1 MYSAI
6 PVLRSIGLHV
16 LPGIFLVILAALLL
30 GWWEVRRLTGT
41 GKTGVEPVTARHCRG
56 TRSHIVR
63 ANRRSVHRCRLISSL
78 RKGMTYRIVKLG
90 TTGIETTALGFG
102 SANLFRLPS
111 AGQHAEVLRAA
122 STTLAY
128 ATSTLRPCTAWG
140 WPSPKSAASLV
151 AVVTPSPSLPSSASP
166 TRLARC
172 LGRGQRPARRIL
184 EARPAL
190 RNQAQEK
197 AAGPQSGPAGALL
210 YSAEGYQP
218 AAARKSLE
226 RSLRALGT
234 EYVDLLLLHD
244 PAPGSVCSEDV
255 RCCLEDARTTG
266 LIRSWGLA
274 GEVKPCLQIA
284 ADFTAGL
291 PVLQVRDD
299 IWLRSPRRVP
309 VGVDGLITF
318 GILGRTLTQLLRY
331 LAANPGRTHQ
341 VDRADR
347 AGLRPS

>member
-1 MYSAI
+1 
-6 PVLRSIGLHV
+6 
-16 LPGIFLVILAALLL
+16 
-30 GWWEVRRLTGT
+30 
-41 GKTGVEPVTARHCRG
+41 
-56 TRSHIVR
+56 
-63 ANRRSVHRCRLISSL
+63 
-78 RKGMTYRIVKLG
+78 MTYRIVKLG

-111 AGQHAEVLRAA
+111 AGQRAEVLRAA
-122 STTLAY
+122 YDAGVRHFDVAPMYGLGLAESEIGRFARGRRDTITI
-128 ATSTLRPCTAWG
+128 ATKFGIA
-140 WPSPKSAASLV
+140 
-151 AVVTPSPSLPSSASP
+151 P

-331 LAANPGRTHQ
+331 LAANPAERTRWTELTGTDCGHPELLASLLLAAALRMNSAGVVLFSTIRPQ
-341 VDRADR
+341 RILQAVDAAHMPAAPTSHAIDAVLRLTETEPADTSR
-347 AGLRPS
+347 KD